1 MLIAKNMPAAP
12 RERYAP
18 LVEAATKERRAQG
31 EDVRRMR
38 KPLGELRED
47 RTRSSPNR
55 AVYKPLAL
63 VRGRDGLGG
72 GCGVAL
78 AEAERP
84 WERR

>member
-1 MLIAKNMPAAP
+1 VRTEPGAA
-12 RERYAP
+12 
-18 LVEAATKERRAQG
+18 
-31 EDVRRMR
+31 
-38 KPLGELRED
+38 
-47 RTRSSPNR
+47 PNR

-84 WERR
+84 RERR